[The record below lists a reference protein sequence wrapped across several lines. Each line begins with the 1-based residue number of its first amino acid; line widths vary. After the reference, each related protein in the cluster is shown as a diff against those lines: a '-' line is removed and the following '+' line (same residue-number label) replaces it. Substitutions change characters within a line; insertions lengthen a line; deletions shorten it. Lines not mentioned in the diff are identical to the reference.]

1 VTRPR
6 YLIAGEAALS
16 VEFGTTIDLALHAQV
31 QALDQALA
39 AAPPPGV
46 IECVPSY
53 RSLSILFD
61 PLVTDHERLIAAVD
75 AILADP
81 PAVTATGRTLVVP
94 VAYSAAWGED
104 LPWLAA
110 QCGLSEAEVVR
121 RHTAATYRV
130 YMIGFIPGFTYL
142 GGLDPALHTPR
153 RVSPRLVTPSGS
165 VAIGGQQTG
174 INPMDMPSGWH
185 LIGRTPLTVFDPQ
198 REDRVFLF
206 AAGDDIRFE
215 AIDDATYARLAADR
229 SALPRDIG
237 PAA

>member
-1 VTRPR
+1 MIRPR

-16 VEFGTTIDLALHAQV
+16 VEFGTTIDPALHARV
-31 QALDQALA
+31 QALDQALTA
-39 AAPPPGV
+39 NPLAGV
-46 IECVPSY
+46 VECVPSY

-61 PLVTDHERLIAAVD
+61 PVVTDHDTLIAAVE

-81 PAVTATGRTLVVP
+81 PAVTATGRTLLVP

-104 LPWLAA
+104 LPSLAA
-110 QCGLSEAEVVR
+110 SRGLSEDEVVR

-153 RVSPRLVTPSGS
+153 RVSPRLVTPAGS

-185 LIGRTPLTVFDPQ
+185 LIGRTPLTVFDPA
-198 REDRVFLF
+198 RSERVFLF

-215 AIDDATYARLAADR
+215 AIDDATYAALAADPT
-229 SALPRDIG
+229 ALPRDLG